1 MGCYNVKDVLLFF
14 LNSLSISVC
23 VCVRVRTRMCVC
35 YVQFLQLLTDD
46 RNIGSLGTEVT
57 GCCEPP
63 NVYAGN

>member
-1 MGCYNVKDVLLFF
+1 MGFYNVKDVLLFF
-14 LNSLSISVC
+14 KFSLYLC
-23 VCVRVRTRMCVC
+23 VCVRAHGHVCVC
-35 YVQFLQLLTDD
+35 YVQFLQLLTHD